1 MISQFI
7 VQGCI
12 HSLLN
17 LKCYSKKFLFLLLM
31 ANVITLFKRV
41 THFLN
46 YKLWH
51 IRLDKLNKKHSFLL
65 KQLRIFTLAIKGF
78 NEDKCLLKAT
88 ALTYYTLFSI
98 VPVIALA
105 FAIARG
111 FGLQEN
117 LQQQL
122 LNDFSGQKD
131 IMAQTFIYA
140 DKMLSNTNGGS
151 ALLAGIGV
159 ILLLWS
165 VMKLLGSI
173 ENSFN
178 EIWEI
183 KKDRTWIRKITDYL
197 SITLIAPIF
206 IILSGAL
213 TVGIKTGINTA
224 LSSVTVLS
232 PLEYMMLKG
241 LALFLIW
248 VMFTFLYFVLPNT
261 KVNFKAA
268 ALGGLVASILFEL
281 LEWAYVSSQIGVGSY
296 NKVYGSFAAL
306 PLFLVWVQYSWF
318 VVLFGSELAFANQ
331 NVDHYELE
339 SDINNISD
347 RYKRV
352 IALMIANCVVKNFNE
367 GKPSQTAMQI
377 ARKLD
382 LPIRL
387 ARVIINE
394 FTEIGIFNEVKMGN
408 DKEIGYQ
415 PGISDS
421 KLTVKYII
429 DKLDEKGINSLPI
442 ENSAELEN
450 INRLM
455 QDMDEV
461 LNTSKGKIL
470 VKDLV

>member
-1 MISQFI
+1 
-7 VQGCI
+7 
-12 HSLLN
+12 
-17 LKCYSKKFLFLLLM
+17 M
-31 ANVITLFKRV
+31 ANIVTLFKRF

-51 IRLDKLNKKHSFLL
+51 IRLDKLDKKQSFLY

-98 VPVIALA
+98 VPIIALA
-105 FAIARG
+105 FAIAKG
-111 FGLQEN
+111 FGFEEN

-122 LNDFSGQKD
+122 LNNFSGQKD
-131 IMAQTFIYA
+131 VLLQAFVYA
-140 DKMLSNTNGGS
+140 NKMLNNTKGG
-151 ALLAGIGV
+151 LIAGVGV

-165 VMKLLGSI
+165 VMKLLGNI

-197 SITLIAPIF
+197 SIMLIAPIF

-213 TVGIKTGINTA
+213 TVTIKTGIDTIISNTTA
-224 LSSVTVLS
+224 LTPMSFVFF
-232 PLEYMMLKG
+232 K
-241 LALFLIW
+241 LFAFILIW
-248 VMFTFLYFVLPNT
+248 GMFCFLYLVLPNT
-261 KVNFKAA
+261 KVTFKAA
-268 ALGGLVASILFEL
+268 AMGGFIGAVLFEL

-296 NKVYGSFAAL
+296 NKIYGSFAAL
-306 PLFLVWVQYSWF
+306 PLFLIWIQYSWF
-318 VVLFGSELAFANQ
+318 VVLFGAELAFANQ

-339 SDINNISD
+339 NDITNISD

-367 GKPSQTAMQI
+367 GATALTASQI
-377 ARKLD
+377 SEKLD
-382 LPIRL
+382 LPVRL
-387 ARVIINE
+387 TRAIIFE
-394 FTEIGIFNEVKMGN
+394 FTETGVFNEVKMIA

-429 DKLDEKGINSLPI
+429 DKLDEKGVNHLPI
-442 ENSAELEN
+442 ENTEELKN

-455 QDMDEV
+455 LELDEV
-461 LNTSKGKIL
+461 LNNSKGKML